1 MSIPGDYFR
10 YFPDN
15 PDLERWG
22 VWVAASGI
30 ATIPAGSPYPPPL
43 HPGDHHFEW
52 KRGRVLESL
61 QILLISSGSGWF
73 ETRSSGKQTIGP
85 GTAFLVLPGLWHRY
99 RPDPSTGWQESWIE
113 LRGRVIED
121 LLGSGALSPTSVLQ
135 KGAVVAALEEIHHT
149 IHRKVCGKS
158 PVHRPELS
166 AEALRALSLL
176 TQNDRQEQDA
186 GALQSAVTRAE
197 QYLAEH
203 HAEALDMQDLSR
215 QLGVSYTSFR
225 RAFRKETGL
234 SPWQYLLSVRLNR
247 ARRLLSAEGKKLEE
261 VASAVGFSS
270 AFHLSGAF
278 KKTYGISPNVW
289 RKQHQQGGY

>member
-1 MSIPGDYFR
+1 MSILRDYFR

-15 PDLERWG
+15 HELEHWG

-30 ATIPAGSPYPPPL
+30 ATIPAGNTYPPL
-43 HPGDHHFEW
+43 HHPGDHHFEW
-52 KRGRVLESL
+52 ERGRVLESL
-61 QILLISSGSGWF
+61 QILLITSGSGWF
-73 ETRSSGKQTIGP
+73 ETRSSGKQKVGP

-99 RPDPSTGWQESWIE
+99 RPDPRTGWQESWIE

-121 LLGSGALSPTSVLQ
+121 LFRSGALSPASVLR
-135 KGAVVAALEEIHHT
+135 KGAVVACLEEIHHN

-158 PVHRPELS
+158 PVHRAELS
-166 AEALRALSLL
+166 AEALKALSML
-176 TQNDRQEQDA
+176 TRNERQQDDA
-186 GALQSAVTRAE
+186 GSLHSAVTRAE
-197 QYLAEH
+197 QHLAEH

-225 RAFRKETGL
+225 RAFRRETGL

-247 ARRLLSAEGKKLEE
+247 ARRLLSAEGTKLEE

-270 AFHLSGAF
+270 AFHLSAAF
-278 KKTYGISPNVW
+278 KKAYGIPPQAW
-289 RKQHQQGGY
+289 RRQHQQGGY